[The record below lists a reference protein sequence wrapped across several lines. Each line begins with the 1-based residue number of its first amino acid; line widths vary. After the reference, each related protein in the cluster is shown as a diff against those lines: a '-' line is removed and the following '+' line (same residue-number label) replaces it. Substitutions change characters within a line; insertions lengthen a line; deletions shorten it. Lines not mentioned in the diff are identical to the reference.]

1 VAGLLLAVRNLAH
14 LKYRSADG
22 KKIQRKT
29 TRMEDN
35 ERELAISSDSAR
47 SRLATR
53 HFRSNPLVISREIRA
68 SRPVRHVKAG
78 VTLLHGRVNNLALP
92 TPRVC
97 TSRSPLDPRLRAP
110 RIDLSKYPT
119 YPLNRAGINPRVT
132 TLLRRK

>member
-1 VAGLLLAVRNLAH
+1 MYRQTGKPGQVRGG
-14 LKYRSADG
+14 RPFISG
-22 KKIQRKT
+22 PESRPFEISIGG
-29 TRMEDN
+29 
-35 ERELAISSDSAR
+35 REKDS
-47 SRLATR
+47 T
-53 HFRSNPLVISREIRA
+53 SNPLVISREIRA